1 MLQVINSNGLKN
13 NNSRK
18 GVVRKAAVS
27 GEGDDPT
34 VLGDYCPV
42 ILSEPGLSLSL
53 VSPGLDG

>member
-1 MLQVINSNGLKN
+1 
-13 NNSRK
+13 
-18 GVVRKAAVS
+18 VVRKAAVS